1 MYTRAEVERQIK
13 TKKSWTGKQV
23 AKVLLSNF
31 FISAR
36 TGKNIITNEEITYIQ
51 NHPRND
57 IEAQKIY
64 SFSQLYISLMDIYNI
79 LESYTA
85 QANSS
90 VALLSTSLKV
100 HFRMLQFRE
109 YQLNTPLMI
118 TETQEKQY
126 LKNYQEYLEER
137 VRRNFTKTETWLS
150 FLMKRDAFFIEN
162 IDFIPE
168 FPDEDEYSHS
178 EKTAMIISQYKVTK
192 IKDIDF
198 AKRLSE
204 RLFAKGIMDPNLAM
218 TNYQRVF
225 GPAPLQYTA
234 AIAKQ
239 YRYHNKE
246 KALFHY
252 GQKVL
257 KEIYKLLY
265 YHQEHFSFDEALK
278 KALAKYPVNFPE
290 GTPQPMPNDITKYD
304 FLTKVIIPGHVKK
317 GLWNWQTQEL
327 NDFLINEYGDYLNS
341 AKQDAIAEHPKLK
354 VLFDTAKKPL
364 NTLGTWGMLY
374 NSGVEEYNPKPSK
387 DSYKYGKWR
396 GFPKDVRSRVRDYG
410 YSVYHNAGA
419 INNFEN
425 FVESNDP
432 VLSDLAQV
440 KTNKA
445 MRQRKQAYDQIRQ
458 YLIIHQAYVALVRG
472 IKAWTGFADANKLV
486 NISNGYSTFLR
497 EAREYND
504 LIYLEFAGLRGI
516 MKGKAKELQKAIE
529 LLDVYTP
536 LDLEEKIIPH
546 STNKALIE
554 FLEETFQPGSP
565 RNASMIINSVANGLK
580 AGGDD

>member
-1 MYTRAEVERQIK
+1 MYTRSEVERQIK

-31 FISAR
+31 FVSAR

-51 NHPRND
+51 SRPRNSV
-57 IEAQKIY
+57 EAKKIY
-64 SFSQLYISLMDIYNI
+64 SFSQLYISLMDVYNI
-79 LESYTA
+79 IESYAA

-90 VALLSTSLKV
+90 VALLSNSLKV

-109 YQLNTPLMI
+109 HQLSTPLMI
-118 TETQEKQY
+118 TEAQEKEY
-126 LKNYQEYLEER
+126 LKNYQEYLEGR

-150 FLMKRDAFFIEN
+150 FLMKRDTNFIEN
-162 IDFIPE
+162 IDLIPK
-168 FPDEDEYSHS
+168 FSDKYPHS
-178 EKTAMIISQYKVTK
+178 DKTAMIISQYKVSK
-192 IKDIDF
+192 INDIDF
-198 AKRLSE
+198 AKKLSE

-304 FLTKVIIPGHVKK
+304 FLTKVIIPGYVKE

-327 NDFLINEYGDYLNS
+327 NDFLMDEYGEYLNS
-341 AKQDAIAEHPKLK
+341 AKRDAITEHSKLK
-354 VLFDTAKKPL
+354 VLFDAAKKPL
-364 NTLGTWGMLY
+364 DTLGNWGMLY
-374 NSGVEEYNPKPSK
+374 NSGVEEYNPKPSEN
-387 DSYKYGKWR
+387 SYEYGKWR
-396 GFPKDVRSRVRDYG
+396 GFPNDVKSRVRDYG
-410 YSVYHNAGA
+410 YSVYHDAGA
-419 INNFEN
+419 INNFKN
-425 FVESNDP
+425 FAESNDL
-432 VLSDLAQV
+432 VLNDLAQV

-445 MRQRKQAYDQIRQ
+445 KRHRKQAYDQIRQ
-458 YLIIHQAYVALVRG
+458 YLIIYQAYVALVRG
-472 IKAWTGFADANKLV
+472 IKAWTGFKDADQLV
-486 NISNGYSTFLR
+486 HISNGYPTFLR
-497 EAREYND
+497 ETREYND
-504 LIYLEFAGLRGI
+504 LIYSEFAGLRDV
-516 MKGKAKELQKAIE
+516 MKGDVKKRQKAIE
-529 LLDVYTP
+529 LLDVYIP
-536 LDLEEKIIPH
+536 LDPEEKIIPH
-546 STNKALIE
+546 STNKALTE

>member
-13 TKKSWTGKQV
+13 TKTSWTGKQV

-31 FISAR
+31 FVSAR
-36 TGKNIITNEEITYIQ
+36 TGKNIITNEEITYIK

-57 IEAQKIY
+57 VEAQKIY
-64 SFSQLYISLMDIYNI
+64 SFSQLYISLMDVYNI

-90 VALLSTSLKV
+90 VALLSNSLKV

-109 YQLNTPLMI
+109 YQLSTPLMI
-118 TETQEKQY
+118 TETQEKKY
-126 LKNYQEYLEER
+126 LKNYQEYLEGL

-150 FLMKRDAFFIEN
+150 FLMKRDVNFIEN
-162 IDFIPE
+162 IDLIPK
-168 FPDEDEYSHS
+168 FSDKYSHS
-178 EKTAMIISQYKVTK
+178 EKTAMIISQYRVSK

-204 RLFAKGIMDPNLAM
+204 RLFAKGIMDPNMAM

-225 GPAPLQYTA
+225 GPAPLQYTD

-239 YRYHNKE
+239 FHYHNE
-246 KALFHY
+246 EAFTHY
-252 GQKVL
+252 QQKVL
-257 KEIYKLLY
+257 KETYKLLY
-265 YHQEHFSFDEALK
+265 YHQKRLSFDEALK
-278 KALAKYPVNFPE
+278 KALAKYPVDFPE

-304 FLTKVIIPGHVKK
+304 FLTKVIIPGYVKE
-317 GLWNWQTQEL
+317 GLWNWRSQEL
-327 NDFLINEYGDYLNS
+327 NDFLIDEYGEYLNS
-341 AKQDAIAEHPKLK
+341 AKQDAIAEHPKLR

-364 NTLGTWGMLY
+364 NTLGNWGMLY
-374 NSGVEEYNPKPSK
+374 NSGVEEFNPKPSK
-387 DSYKYGKWR
+387 DSYTYGKWR
-396 GFPKDVRSRVRDYG
+396 GFPNDVKSRVRNYG
-410 YSVYHNAGA
+410 YSVYHNAGK

-425 FVESNDP
+425 FAESNDP
-432 VLSDLAQV
+432 VLNDLAQE

-445 MRQRKQAYDQIRQ
+445 KRHRKQAYDQIRQ

-472 IKAWTGFADANKLV
+472 IKAWTGFKDADKLV
-486 NISNGYSTFLR
+486 NISNGYPTFLR
-497 EAREYND
+497 ESREYND
-504 LIYLEFAGLRGI
+504 FIYSVFARLRGVI
-516 MKGKAKELQKAIE
+516 KGDVKKRQKAIE

-546 STNKALIE
+546 STNEALME